1 MLKWRQSGHK
11 QGQAKTPANVG
22 IISYT
27 GKVRLVHILLQ
38 PGRSA
43 RYTCTLST
51 VATH

>member
-22 IISYT
+22 T

-38 PGRSA
+38 SGRSA